1 MQDIRSALYQDIQAL
16 HGKMQ
21 ICGDDLCY
29 TLSDLFVDIDFIEKV
44 RGNRV
49 AELAIVSTEFQRDS
63 NNDRYKR
70 ISFSGSK
77 HERTV
82 LKILESDDN
91 LTILGNPGSGKTT
104 ILQWVAT
111 ECNLGNIH
119 GHRIPVLI
127 KLRDFI
133 DEARRVDY
141 SLENFISQQLWERTT
156 REAKLIFKHGKAI
169 ILLDGLDEVNGE
181 SRKQSIDEI
190 QNFSRTY
197 PQVKII
203 ITCRTEALDIQF
215 DKFDRLEIANFNEE
229 QIKTFVKSWF
239 KLSVGEKS
247 KDKADDFLC
256 NLFSEFNQLI
266 LNLASTPVLLS
277 LACRVFNENGKF
289 YSNRAELYQQAIEM
303 LLENRDRSQ
312 DITRDRTYL
321 DLSLERKIELL
332 TYFAVKKFKQ
342 DQYIL
347 FDREE
352 IEAYISQFLGLNAK
366 QAIAVVRSIESQHG
380 LLIRQ
385 SRSVWSFSHLTFQ
398 EYFVAK
404 YFCDRQ
410 EISEIVKYIPNGNW
424 REIFLM
430 IMENSPTYGV
440 NLILAMQSYTH
451 TLIQHDRKLQDLLKW
466 VNNKSCK
473 VYSPYPQKE
482 FAIRAFYF
490 KMGIKSQLH
499 FHTGCMFDFHF
510 DTIGTSMSIDIFLFD
525 RLIFAFE
532 RVPRFI
538 DEGFETEFRTEDGRK
553 YINYELYRELAF
565 IDLSSGIHLEFDPN
579 LSPDLIESLEA
590 LEELVPPF
598 LEDREKH
605 AQWWEDNH
613 VGWANNL
620 RDIII
625 SHRNIDI
632 EWGFSEEQKQLLTEY
647 DYCTKLLFDCI
658 NANPH
663 SDKLEI
669 GHSIKSTLFLPIEE
683 IEKRRCRES
692 SN

>member
-1 MQDIRSALYQDIQAL
+1 VQDIRSALYQDIQAL

-21 ICGDDLCY
+21 ICGEDLCY
-29 TLSDLFVDIDFIEKV
+29 TLSDLFVNIDFIEKV

-49 AELAIVSTEFQRDS
+49 AELAIVSTEFQRTS

-104 ILQWVAT
+104 VLQWLAT

-119 GHRIPVLI
+119 SHRIPVLI

-133 DEARRVDY
+133 DDARSVDY

-181 SRKQSIDEI
+181 SRKESIDEI
-190 QNFSRTY
+190 QKFSRTY

-203 ITCRTEALDIQF
+203 ITCRTEAMDIQF
-215 DKFDRLEIANFNEE
+215 DKFDRLEIANFNED
-229 QIKTFVKSWF
+229 QIKIFAKNWF
-239 KLSVGEKS
+239 KFIVGEGG
-247 KDKADDFLC
+247 KAKANEFLC
-256 NLFSEFNQLI
+256 NLFSEVNQPI
-266 LNLASTPVLLS
+266 LDLASTPVLLS
-277 LACRVFNENGKF
+277 LACRVFNDNGKF
-289 YSNRAELYQQAIEM
+289 YSNRAELYKQAIEI
-303 LLENRDRSQ
+303 LLEDRDRSQ
-312 DITRDRTYL
+312 NITRDRTYL

-332 TYFAVKKFKQ
+332 TYLAVKKFKQ
-342 DQYIL
+342 EQYIL

-352 IEAYISQFLGLNAK
+352 IEAYISQFLGINNAK
-366 QAIAVVRSIESQHG
+366 QAISVVRSIESQHG

-410 EISEIVKYIPNGNW
+410 ELSEVVNYISNGNW
-424 REIFLM
+424 REIFLL

-440 NLILAMQSYTH
+440 NLILAIQSYTH
-451 TLIQHDRKLQDLLKW
+451 ALIQHDRKLQDFLEW
-466 VNNKSCK
+466 VNAKSCK
-473 VYSPYPQKE
+473 VHSPYPQKE

-499 FHTGCMFDFHF
+499 FYTGCMFDFYF
-510 DTIGTSMSIDIFLFD
+510 DTIGTSMSIDTFLFD
-525 RLIFAFE
+525 RLILAFE
-532 RVPRFI
+532 RIPRFI
-538 DEGFETEFRTEDGRK
+538 DEGFETEFHAEDGQK
-553 YINYELYRELAF
+553 YINYELYRELAS
-565 IDLSSGIHLEFDPN
+565 IDLSSRIHLESDPN
-579 LSPDLIESLEA
+579 LSPELIESLEA

-598 LEDREKH
+598 LEDREKYT
-605 AQWWEDNH
+605 QWWEDNH
-613 VGWANNL
+613 IDWANNL

-625 SHRNIDI
+625 SHRNIGI
-632 EWGFSEEQKQLLTEY
+632 EWEFSEEQNQLLVKY

-658 NANPH
+658 NANSH
-663 SDKLEI
+663 LDKLEI
-669 GHSIKSTLFLPIEE
+669 GNIITSTLFLPVEE
-683 IEKRRCRES
+683 SEKRKLQ
-692 SN
+692 N